1 MNDTENKKLI
11 KEINESNRLPK
22 HIAFIMDGNGRW
34 AKSRNLPRIYGHK
47 EGVNSVREMVEAG
60 VELGVEVMTFY
71 TFSKENWKRPITEV
85 SALMKLLVSTIR
97 KEVNELN
104 ENNVRLQT
112 IGSMEDLPEAP
123 RKELRHAE
131 DTLSSNTGLILNLAL
146 SYSGR
151 EEIIRAVKRMVSTD
165 LDEINEQN
173 FSNALD
179 TAGLPDPDLLIRTS
193 GESRLSNFLLWQCA
207 YTEIFITK
215 TFWPDFRK
223 NDLFK
228 AIHEYVHRE
237 RRFGCTSEQL
247 N

>member
-1 MNDTENKKLI
+1 MSDTENKRLV
-11 KEINESNRLPK
+11 KEIGESKRLPR

-34 AKSRNLPRIYGHK
+34 AKGRNLPRIYGHK

-71 TFSKENWKRPITEV
+71 TFSKENWKRPRREV

-97 KEVNELN
+97 KEVSDLN

-112 IGSMEDLPEAP
+112 IGSLEDLPEAP
-123 RKELRHAE
+123 RKELNHAE
-131 DTLSSNTGLILNLAL
+131 EKLASNTGLILNLAL

-151 EEIIRAVKRMVSTD
+151 EEIIRAVNRMISQD
-165 LDEINEQN
+165 MKEINEQN
-173 FSNALD
+173 FSEALD
-179 TAGLPDPDLLIRTS
+179 TSGLPDPDLLIRTS

-223 NDLFK
+223 QDLYR
-228 AIHEYVHRE
+228 AIHDYVHRE